1 MKNESWKEFARS
13 GPIIY
18 EASNQGRF
26 RRIGKTKISFLKP
39 FFRNCYESKKNR
51 PHTLIIRISLNSKP
65 KEFNCKKLIATLFI
79 RNLKE
84 NEVVINKNGDPK
96 DIRASN
102 LFITSRKN
110 LGQITGGKSSKSKR
124 IIYYDHTGFRMSYP
138 SARKLA
144 KELGVSYQT
153 VLDIANNKTKKPK
166 FKIEW
171 EGKNE
176 MQDLF

>member
-1 MKNESWKEFARS
+1 M
-13 GPIIY
+13 
-18 EASNQGRF
+18 
-26 RRIGKTKISFLKP
+26 
-39 FFRNCYESKKNR
+39 
-51 PHTLIIRISLNSKP
+51 
-65 KEFNCKKLIATLFI
+65 
-79 RNLKE
+79 
-84 NEVVINKNGDPK
+84 
-96 DIRASN
+96 
-102 LFITSRKN
+102 FITSRKN

>member
-1 MKNESWKEFARS
+1 MRNEIWKEFARN

-18 EASNQGRF
+18 EASNLGRF
-26 RRIGKTKISFLKP
+26 RRIGKTKISYLKTY
-39 FFRNCYESKKNR
+39 FRSCYEAKRNR
-51 PHTLIIRISLNSKP
+51 PHTLIIKIKLGLKS

-79 RNLKE
+79 RELKD
-84 NEVVINKNGDPK
+84 NEVVINKNNDPK
-96 DIRASN
+96 DIRVVN
-102 LFITSRKN
+102 LFITNRKN
-110 LGQITGGKSSKSKR
+110 LGQITGGKSSRSKR
-124 IIYYDHTGFRMSYP
+124 IVYYDHTGFRTSYP

-171 EGKNE
+171 EEENG
-176 MQDLF
+176 MQSMY